1 MTADEYPVLS
11 TDKLFRLKQV
21 KRGEDNY
28 SKILIIYS
36 PKESFDEALFF
47 SSHSNHYP
55 FLCMFVATIITQHQ
69 KYNE

>member
-47 SSHSNHYP
+47 LFSLQWLSFFMYVCSYNYY
-55 FLCMFVATIITQHQ
+55 ATS
-69 KYNE
+69 KV